1 MRARSCPTGA
11 GSRSCRERRIVT
23 SRYAFILA
31 GGVGSR
37 LCLLS
42 ERRAKPAVPF
52 GGKYR
57 IIDFTLSN
65 CVNSGIFDVG
75 VLTQYRPTSLNQHI
89 GIGRP
94 WDLDR
99 TRGGIQLLQP
109 APGLSASDWYQGTAD
124 ALYRNL
130 IHLRRRRP
138 DEVLVLSGDHIYQMD
153 YNVLYAFHR
162 RNSARLTVAVTEVPA
177 DEVDQFGILET
188 EPNGR
193 VTAFKEKPKGPV
205 GSRLAS
211 MGVYLFDRE
220 ALIRW
225 LVEDAAMP
233 ESSHDFGKDL
243 LPRLVARGES
253 VFAYRFPGYWQ
264 DVGTLDSYYRANL
277 EFVQP
282 VPPLDMTDPE
292 WVVHTQTADRPPVR
306 VEAGARVSRS
316 LLANGCS
323 IQGEVVNSVLFPGVV
338 IERGAVVRD
347 SIVMHDTIVGAS
359 ATVDRAII
367 DKEVRIGRGVHLGAG
382 EELTANRACPEHL
395 SSGLVVVGKRARL
408 PEGLSVGHNARIGAS
423 VVEADFTAPV
433 PAGGVVDG
441 PESMH

>member
-1 MRARSCPTGA
+1 MD
-11 GSRSCRERRIVT
+11 

-99 TRGGIQLLQP
+99 SHGGISVLQP
-109 APGLSASDWYQGTAD
+109 APGLSVSDWYQGTAD
-124 ALYRNL
+124 AIFQN
-130 IHLRRRRP
+130 IVHLKRRRTQ
-138 DEVLVLSGDHIYQMD
+138 EVLILSGDHVYQMD

-162 RNSARLTVAVTEVPA
+162 RNGARLTVAVTEVPEA
-177 DEVDQFGILET
+177 EVSQFGILET

-193 VTAFKEKPKGPV
+193 VVRFMEKPKGSVP
-205 GSRLAS
+205 SRLAS

-220 ALIRW
+220 ALLHW
-225 LVEDAAMP
+225 LVEDSVRS

-243 LPRLVARGES
+243 LPRLVEQDAG

-277 EFVQP
+277 DLLTP
-282 VPPLDMTDPE
+282 TPAMDLTNPD

-306 VEAGARVSRS
+306 IESGARVSRS
-316 LLANGCS
+316 LVANGCTV
-323 IQGEVVNSVLFPGVV
+323 QGEVVNSILFPGVRV
-338 IERGAVVRD
+338 ERQAVVKD
-347 SIVMHDTIVGAS
+347 SIVMHDSVVGAG
-359 ATVDRAII
+359 AKLDRAII
-367 DKEVRIGRGVHLGAG
+367 DKDVRIGRGTLLGHG
-382 EELTANRACPEHL
+382 DDLTPNRACPEHL
-395 SSGLVVVGKRARL
+395 SSGLVVVGNRAHL
-408 PEGLSVGHNARIGAS
+408 PEGLTVGRNARIGAN
-423 VVEADFTAPV
+423 VDEEDFVAAV

>member
-1 MRARSCPTGA
+1 VS
-11 GSRSCRERRIVT
+11 

-109 APGLSASDWYQGTAD
+109 APGLSDSDWYQGTAD
-124 ALYRNL
+124 AIYQN
-130 IHLRRRRP
+130 IVHLKRRRN
-138 DEVLVLSGDHIYQMD
+138 DEVLILSGDHVYQMN

-162 RNSARLTVAVTEVPA
+162 RNGASLTVAVTEVPEA
-177 DEVDQFGILET
+177 EVSQFGILET
-188 EPNGR
+188 EPQGR
-193 VTAFKEKPKGPV
+193 VTAFKEKPKGEV
-205 GSRLAS
+205 QGRLAS

-225 LVEDAAMP
+225 LVEDATMT

-243 LPRLVARGES
+243 LPRLVARGEP
-253 VFAYRFPGYWQ
+253 VYAYRFPGYWQ

-282 VPPLDMTDPE
+282 QPPLDLNDPE
-292 WVVHTQTADRPPVR
+292 WVLHTQTADRPPVR
-306 VEAGARVSRS
+306 VESGARVARS

-323 IQGEVVNSVLFPGVV
+323 VQGQVVNSPSEATGQRKVSDALLVFP
-338 IERGAVVRD
+338 R
-347 SIVMHDTIVGAS
+347 
-359 ATVDRAII
+359 
-367 DKEVRIGRGVHLGAG
+367 
-382 EELTANRACPEHL
+382 P
-395 SSGLVVVGKRARL
+395 
-408 PEGLSVGHNARIGAS
+408 
-423 VVEADFTAPV
+423 
-433 PAGGVVDG
+433 
-441 PESMH
+441 

>member
-1 MRARSCPTGA
+1 VS
-11 GSRSCRERRIVT
+11 

-109 APGLSASDWYQGTAD
+109 APGLSDSDWYQGTAD
-124 ALYRNL
+124 AIYQN
-130 IHLRRRRP
+130 IVHLKRRRN
-138 DEVLVLSGDHIYQMD
+138 DEVLILSGDHVYQMN

-162 RNSARLTVAVTEVPA
+162 RNGASLTVAVTEVPEA
-177 DEVDQFGILET
+177 EVSQFGILET
-188 EPNGR
+188 EPQGR
-193 VTAFKEKPKGPV
+193 VTAFKEKPKGEV
-205 GSRLAS
+205 QGRLAS

-225 LVEDAAMP
+225 LVEDATMA

-243 LPRLVARGES
+243 LPRLVARGEP
-253 VFAYRFPGYWQ
+253 VYAYRFSGYWQ

-282 VPPLDMTDPE
+282 QPPLDLNDPE
-292 WVVHTQTADRPPVR
+292 WVLHTQTADRPPVR
-306 VEAGARVSRS
+306 VESGARVARS

-323 IQGEVVNSVLFPGVV
+323 VQGQVVNSILFPGVV
-338 IERGAVVRD
+338 VERGAQVRD
-347 SIVMHDTIVGAS
+347 SIVMHDTVIGAG
-359 ATVDRAII
+359 AVVDRAIL
-367 DKEVRIGRGVHLGAG
+367 DKEVRVGRGSQVGHGDDMAP
-382 EELTANRACPEHL
+382 NRACPEHL

-408 PEGLSVGHNARIGAS
+408 PEGLTVGRNARIGAS
-423 VVEADFTAPV
+423 VSEEDFTAPV

>member
-1 MRARSCPTGA
+1 MS
-11 GSRSCRERRIVT
+11 

-109 APGLSASDWYQGTAD
+109 SPGLSAGDWYRGTAD
-124 ALYRNL
+124 AIYQN
-130 IHLRRRRP
+130 IVHLKRRRN
-138 DEVLVLSGDHIYQMD
+138 DEVLILSGDHVYQMD

-162 RNSARLTVAVTEVPA
+162 RNRARLTVAVTEVPVA
-177 DEVDQFGILET
+177 DVSQFGILET
-188 EPNGR
+188 EPPGR
-193 VTAFKEKPKGPV
+193 VIAFKEKPKGPV
-205 GSRLAS
+205 HGRLAS

-220 ALIRW
+220 ALIQW
-225 LVEDAAMP
+225 LVEDAAMA

-243 LPRLVARGES
+243 LPRLVARGEP
-253 VFAYRFPGYWQ
+253 VYAYRFPGYWQ
-264 DVGTLDSYYRANL
+264 DVGTLDSFYRANL

-282 VPPLDMTDPE
+282 QPPLDLNDPE
-292 WVVHTQTADRPPVR
+292 WVLHTQTADRPPVR
-306 VEAGARVSRS
+306 VEHGARVARS

-323 IQGEVVNSVLFPGVV
+323 VRGEVVNSILFPGVV
-338 IERGAVVRD
+338 VERGAVVRD
-347 SIVMHDTIVGAS
+347 SIVMHDTVVS
-359 ATVDRAII
+359 AQAELDHAII
-367 DKEVRIGRGVHLGAG
+367 DKEVRIGRGAKVGQGDDMAP
-382 EELTANRACPEHL
+382 NRACPEHL

-408 PEGLSVGHNARIGAS
+408 PEGLTVGRNARIGAS
-423 VVEADFTAPV
+423 VSEQDFSAPV